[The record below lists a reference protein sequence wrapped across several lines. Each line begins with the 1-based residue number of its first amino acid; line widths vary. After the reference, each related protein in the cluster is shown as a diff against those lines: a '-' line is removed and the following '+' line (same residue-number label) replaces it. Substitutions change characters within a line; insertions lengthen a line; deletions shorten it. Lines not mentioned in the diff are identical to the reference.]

1 MPRSRTSIRSQFAI
15 PAAGPAPATD
25 KARRFPGSTMLSEL
39 AWKEIARSLK
49 LSGRELQLVRGVFDD
64 CTELAIAS
72 NLGIAR
78 RTVCTH
84 CERLYRKLAVTGRVK
99 LVLRVMEEFH
109 ALTVS
114 PENILPPI
122 CRNWDAP
129 RCPLRRK

>member
-1 MPRSRTSIRSQFAI
+1 
-15 PAAGPAPATD
+15 
-25 KARRFPGSTMLSEL
+25 MLSEL
-39 AWKEIARSLK
+39 AWKEIGRSLK

-64 CTELAIAS
+64 NTELAIAS

-84 CERLYRKLAVTGRVK
+84 SERLYRKLAVTGRVK
-99 LVLRVMEEFH
+99 LVLRIMEELH

-114 PENILPPI
+114 PENSLPPI
-122 CRNWDAP
+122 CRNWAAR